1 MAESEEDKT
10 AHNVFISYG
19 RETDVTSFVKQ
30 LKKDLE
36 ANGYTVWLD
45 LESIPSGSDWHG
57 AIGTGLHDCASIIP
71 IITQKYIGSRYCMN
85 ELYSADGD
93 KKWIFPIMYQDV
105 DLANSEEGRALKF
118 IVSGINWSMFRPGQ
132 DDYSKSLQ
140 RLVEGMRQKGWSI
153 CMMRDNVHYYCNW

>member
-1 MAESEEDKT
+1 MHLILFELHKHGLLLANIAMAESEEDKT

-57 AIGTGLHDCASIIP
+57 AISALDCTSVP
-71 IITQKYIGSRYCMN
+71 PSSPSSHRST
-85 ELYSADGD
+85 SA
-93 KKWIFPIMYQDV
+93 
-105 DLANSEEGRALKF
+105 
-118 IVSGINWSMFRPGQ
+118 
-132 DDYSKSLQ
+132 
-140 RLVEGMRQKGWSI
+140 LVTA
-153 CMMRDNVHYYCNW
+153 